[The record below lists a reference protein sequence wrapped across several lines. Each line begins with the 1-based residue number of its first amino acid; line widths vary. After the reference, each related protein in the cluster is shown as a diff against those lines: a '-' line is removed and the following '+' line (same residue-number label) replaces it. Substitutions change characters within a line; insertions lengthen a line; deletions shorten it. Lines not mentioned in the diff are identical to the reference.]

1 MSASHDGAVD
11 PRLSINQATIKHADL
26 PTALRV
32 TAEAGVQ
39 AIGLWREPVQEVGLA
54 TAASMLS
61 DSGLRFTTHCRSGF
75 FTMPEGPAR
84 RASLADNRV
93 AIEEAATLAAAGAEG
108 STAILVL
115 VAGGLPDGSR
125 DLAGARER
133 VRDAIGELV
142 PDAAAAGVTL
152 AIEPLHPMY
161 ATDRCVV
168 STLGQALDIA
178 ADFDPRV
185 VGATVD
191 TFHIFWDPDVLA
203 QISRAGREGRI
214 ATYQVCDWK
223 TPLPADVLLSRH
235 YPGDGVIDLSTLTAA
250 VIATGY
256 DRDIEVEIFNADI
269 WAADAASVVR
279 RTADAFATT
288 ISPSLARAGG
298 SARAD

>member
-1 MSASHDGAVD
+1 MTSFDGTVD

-26 PTALRV
+26 ATALRV
-32 TAEAGVQ
+32 TSEAGVQ
-39 AIGLWREPVQEVGLA
+39 AIGLWREPVQQVGLA
-54 TAASMLS
+54 TAAQMLA

-84 RASLADNRV
+84 RASIDDNRV

-115 VAGGLPDGSR
+115 VAGGLPEGSR
-125 DLAGARER
+125 DLIGARER
-133 VRDAIGELV
+133 VRDAIGELA

-161 ATDRCVV
+161 ASDRCVV

-178 ADFDPRV
+178 ADFDPAV

-191 TFHIFWDPDVLA
+191 TFHIWWDPDVLPS
-203 QISRAGREGRI
+203 IERAGREGRI

-235 YPGDGVIDLSTLTAA
+235 YPGDGVIDFASLTAA
-250 VIATGY
+250 VEATGY
-256 DRDIEVEIFNADI
+256 DRDIEVEIFNEEI
-269 WAADAASVVR
+269 WATDPLTAVQRTAAGFAASVSPHL
-279 RTADAFATT
+279 RTRV
-288 ISPSLARAGG
+288 PG
-298 SARAD
+298 